1 MLMSMFL
8 KLQVEQ
14 ALHDN
19 LPDRYSYACIHANEI
34 MHAEITTVRGLTIK
48 KICYGYNASSYQ

>member
-19 LPDRYSYACIHANEI
+19 LPDRYSYACIHACRNYDR
-34 MHAEITTVRGLTIK
+34 TRP
-48 KICYGYNASSYQ
+48 YNKENLLWV